1 MSFSTW
7 SAGALPGPDFCFI
20 FAPGGYDE
28 PEILPPQNPTICLT
42 GPDGEHVREL
52 VASGA
57 ATPRIS
63 RWPLPVWYGRVK
75 DCPDFAATP
84 WGEFVANDQ
93 YLNVLLS
100 ATMGSMQYETVY
112 IDDTVFWDQTNGIA
126 AAFTDAQ
133 IAFYGPV
140 IR

>member
-1 MSFSTW
+1 WMPMPMRSGQLDAALVRSF
-7 SAGALPGPDFCFI
+7 A
-20 FAPGGYDE
+20 
-28 PEILPPQNPTICLT
+28 
-42 GPDGEHVREL
+42 
-52 VASGA
+52 ASISRA

>member
-1 MSFSTW
+1 M
-7 SAGALPGPDFCFI
+7 
-20 FAPGGYDE
+20 
-28 PEILPPQNPTICLT
+28 
-42 GPDGEHVREL
+42 
-52 VASGA
+52 
-57 ATPRIS
+57 
-63 RWPLPVWYGRVK
+63 K

-84 WGEFVANDQ
+84 WGEFVAND
-93 YLNVLLS
+93 
-100 ATMGSMQYETVY
+100 MGSMQYETVY